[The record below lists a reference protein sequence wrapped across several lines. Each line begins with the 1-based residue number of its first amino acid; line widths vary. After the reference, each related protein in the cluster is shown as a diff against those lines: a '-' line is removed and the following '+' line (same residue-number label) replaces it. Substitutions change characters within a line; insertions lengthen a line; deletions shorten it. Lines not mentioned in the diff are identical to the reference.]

1 MLVIEHTGYGRGG
14 RYRIA
19 SYTIPRA
26 TGRPVFF
33 MQHGG
38 GHKCHGRVPGRERM
52 IVRTIRTGDICR
64 MFHRIDGCS
73 HDTGGDGFGYEHS
86 GPRASSLYTAYF

>member
-52 IVRTIRTGDICR
+52 IVRTIRTGDILPQVDKGAR
-64 MFHRIDGCS
+64 LELSFRWVKVLVW
-73 HDTGGDGFGYEHS
+73 EKVV
-86 GPRASSLYTAYF
+86 P